1 MFSFYTQTI
10 IDMIP
15 IWLAILLLTIS
26 LFRFATWAKIIIIW
40 RDSMLKQNKRWH
52 IDYKRL
58 NELNNN
64 RNEHRQRKSF

>member
-26 LFRFATWAKIIIIW
+26 LFRFATWAKMIMIW
-40 RDSMLKQNKRWH
+40 RDSMLKQNEDRVLILK
-52 IDYKRL
+52 KPP
-58 NELNNN
+58 
-64 RNEHRQRKSF
+64 RKT